1 MKKLLILLAL
11 FIYFT
16 PVIPQNKY
24 PAPTQENERTSAS
37 EKRVKMYEESIFKNF
52 EFESIGPTVF
62 GARIVDLDV
71 NPGNPKEMFIAYASG
86 GLFYS
91 KNNGNSF
98 TPVFDFQA
106 TIIMG
111 DIAVDWKNGTVFI
124 GTGENNSSRSSYTG
138 AGVYKS
144 TDLGKTWNYSGLSG
158 THRTGRIIIDHSNP
172 NNVWVAAA
180 GALYSKNE
188 NRGIFKSSDGGK
200 TWSKT
205 LYIDDLT
212 GVIDLI
218 QDPFNAN
225 VLYAAAWYRSR
236 TSWNFSDGSGNSGI
250 YKTEDAG
257 ETWKKIT
264 NGDNGFPVNKFTGR
278 IGLAISHKNPGVI
291 YALLDNLETYEQERV
306 KKIKIDKD
314 DLINMKR
321 EDFLELSDEDIDE
334 YLSNYGFPQ
343 EYNASKVKELVRN
356 FRIVPRDLVTYLGDA
371 NRDLFDKPV
380 KGAELYRSDNGG
392 GTWVK
397 THDKPI
403 KNMYFTYGYYFG
415 EVRVS
420 PQDDNIVYLLGVP
433 ILKSTDAGKTFY
445 SVNRENV
452 HVDHHSMWINP
463 NDQDHLVL
471 GNDGGLNISYDGGA
485 TYFTLNTPAVGQFY
499 SISVDNAKPYNVYG
513 GTQDN
518 GVWKGPSNYKYSYRW
533 YSTGDYPYKSLLG
546 GDGMQTA
553 IDSRNNNILYTGYQ
567 FGNYFRID
575 LSKGEYKQVKPYHKL
590 GEPLLRFNWQTPIHL
605 SVHNQDILYLGSN
618 KLHRSMNKGDNFV
631 EISTD
636 LTKGA
641 VEGNVPYGTLTAI
654 HESPLKFGLI
664 YTGSDD
670 GLVHVTKD
678 GGNTWSNITK
688 GLPENYWVSRIKAS
702 AFDTSTVYLSLNG
715 YRYDNN
721 ESLIYSSVDFGKTWK
736 QIGKNLPKEPVNVI
750 IEDPVNPDIIYCGTD
765 FAIYLSLDKGEIF
778 HNFNGT
784 LPFVPVHD
792 LVVHPTE
799 GDLLAGTH
807 GRSIFKVNIKKIQ
820 NLDPVTL
827 TADLHMYDINPVNH
841 SANWGVRGYDGSIY
855 EPALKIEFFTKDG
868 GDVSFSVRDSLNA
881 NLHNFTFKAGKGFNF
896 VDYDL
901 SFTPASTKEEPKDS
915 GKFYLPIGKYGLT
928 AELNGISIYKEFVI
942 KGPVKA
948 KRK

>member
-1 MKKLLILLAL
+1 MKKLLILLAI

-16 PVIPQNKY
+16 PVIPQSKY
-24 PAPTQENERTSAS
+24 PSPTQENERTAAS
-37 EKRVKMYEESIFKNF
+37 EQRVKMYNESIFKNF

-111 DIAVDWKNGTVFI
+111 DIAVDWKNETVFI

-158 THRTGRIIIDHSNP
+158 THRTGRIIIDHSNT

-188 NRGIFKSSDGGK
+188 NRGVFKSSDGGNS
-200 TWSKT
+200 WRKT

-236 TSWNFSDGSGNSGI
+236 TAWNFSDGSNKSGI
-250 YKTEDAG
+250 YKSEDAG

-314 DLINMKR
+314 DLINMSR
-321 EDFLELSDEDIDE
+321 EDFLKLSDEDIDE
-334 YLSNYGFPQ
+334 FLSNYGFPQ

-356 FRIVPRDLVTYLGDA
+356 FLILPRDLVTYLGDA

-380 KGAELYRSDNGG
+380 KGAELYMSINGG
-392 GTWVK
+392 ENWVK

-420 PQDDNIVYLLGVP
+420 PQDDKIVYLLGVP
-433 ILKSTDAGKTFY
+433 ILKSTDAGKTFF

-575 LSKGEYKQVKPYHKL
+575 LTKGEYKQVKPYHKL
-590 GEPLLRFNWQTPIHL
+590 GEPLLRFNWQTPVQL

-618 KLHRSMNKGDNFV
+618 KLHRSMNKGDIFV
-631 EISTD
+631 EISAD

-641 VEGNVPYGTLTAI
+641 VEGNVPYGTITTI

-678 GGNTWSNITK
+678 GGNTWNNITQ
-688 GLPENYWVSRIKAS
+688 GLPENYWVSRIRAS

-736 QIGKNLPKEPVNVI
+736 QIGKNIPKESVNVI
-750 IEDPVNPDIIYCGTD
+750 IEDPVNPDILYCGTD
-765 FAIYLSLDKGEIF
+765 FAIYISLDKGKTF
-778 HNFNGT
+778 HNFNGNM
-784 LPFVPVHD
+784 PFVPVHD

-799 GDLLAGTH
+799 GDLLVGTH
-807 GRSIFKVNIKKIQ
+807 GRSIYKVDIKKIQ
-820 NLDPVTL
+820 SLDPVTL
-827 TADLHMYDINPVNH
+827 TTDLHLYDVDPVNH
-841 SANWGVRGYDGSIY
+841 STNWGVRGYDGSIF
-855 EPALKIEFFTKDG
+855 EPALKIEFFTKEG

-901 SFTPASTKEEPKDS
+901 SFTPTSTKEEPKDS
-915 GKFYLPIGKYGLT
+915 GKFYLPVGKYGLT
-928 AELNGISIYKEFVI
+928 AELNGISIFKEFVI
-942 KGPVKA
+942 KVPIKA